1 MNKQEEMLKKADL
14 IKKYSNKPIP
24 KFLKFIGKIR
34 ELDQYEDYTKESK
47 VAILNWVIQYI
58 IIIPFIFF
66 LCLTALTFKTT
77 PNMILK
83 DFFWAEGISILWYL
97 FISLIKDMRGAIK
110 NG

>member
-34 ELDQYEDYTKESK
+34 ELDQYEDYIKESK
-47 VAILNWVIQYI
+47 VAILNWVIQYLI
-58 IIIPFIFF
+58 ILPFIFF
-66 LCLTALTFKTT
+66 LCLTAFSFKTT
-77 PNMILK
+77 PYVLMNL
-83 DFFWAEGISILWYL
+83 FLAEGISILWYL
-97 FISLIKDMRGAIK
+97 FIALIKDMRGAIK

>member
-1 MNKQEEMLKKADL
+1 MDKQEEILKKADL

-24 KFLKFIGKIR
+24 TFLKYIGKIR

-47 VAILNWVIQYI
+47 VAILNWVLNYI
-58 IIIPFIFF
+58 VILPFVLF
-66 LCLTALTFKTT
+66 LCLTAISFKQ
-77 PNMILK
+77 PQMFLK
-83 DFFWAEGISILWYL
+83 NFLLAEGISIFWYL